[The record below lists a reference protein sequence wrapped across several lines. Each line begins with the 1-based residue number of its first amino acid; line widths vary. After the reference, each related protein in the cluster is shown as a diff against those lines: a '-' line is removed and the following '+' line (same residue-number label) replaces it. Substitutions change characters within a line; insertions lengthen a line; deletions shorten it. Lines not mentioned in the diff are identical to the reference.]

1 MAGSKAV
8 ARSGALM
15 LSWVLGGLALVA
27 MWDAMTVRP
36 AFAQDEDVIA
46 DEAATDATEEETPPA
61 QSETTPPPVNSP
73 DTTETSPTPA
83 SRQSYLGWLYN
94 SLGPLYSVIFLA
106 LSFAL
111 VALIVMN
118 ALMARRDTI
127 LPSELIEG
135 FEAQL
140 NAKKY
145 QEAYELSKNDES
157 FLGKVLSAGL
167 GRLSSGYPQ
176 AIEAM
181 QEVGEEE
188 NMRLEHRLS
197 YLALI
202 GTISPMFGLLG
213 TVDGMVNAFEEIAR
227 STVSPKPAELADDI
241 AHGAGHH
248 VGRTVAGDSG
258 HCRVQHFAKPHGTTG
273 TRSWHRE
280 RKPHEPV
287 SKRRRT
293 EDALKLKARTVIKRH
308 DLTQRRRERGE
319 LQLKVDQKSV
329 GTLIPTNQH

>member
-1 MAGSKAV
+1 MARSKAA

-15 LSWVLGGLALVA
+15 LAWALGGLALVA
-27 MWDAMTVRP
+27 VWGAVTVRP
-36 AFAQDEDVIA
+36 AFAQDEEDIMP
-46 DEAATDATEEETPPA
+46 DEAATDTTEETPPV
-61 QSETTPPPVNSP
+61 QSEAAPPAANGASTT
-73 DTTETSPTPA
+73 DAADAAPTAAP
-83 SRQSYLGWLYN
+83 RQSYLGWLYN

-127 LPSELIEG
+127 LPSDLIEG

-145 QEAYELSKNDES
+145 QEAYELAKNDES

-213 TVDGMVNAFEEIAR
+213 TVHGMVNAFEEIAR

-241 AHGAGHH
+241 ALALVTTL
-248 VGRTVAGDSG
+248 VGLWLAIPAIAAFNILRNRMAQLVLEVGI
-258 HCRVQHFAKPHGTTG
+258 
-273 TRSWHRE
+273 
-280 RKPHEPV
+280 V
-287 SKRRRT
+287 SENLMSRFQN
-293 EDALKLKARTVIKRH
+293 V
-308 DLTQRRRERGE
+308 GG
-319 LQLKVDQKSV
+319 QK
-329 GTLIPTNQH
+329 TP